1 MERDYEV
8 DLLGLFRQMLKRWF
22 VILLATVL
30 CAAVGFAYAKVTFKY
45 GEYSACASVAVMQKS
60 FEREKIDTSAFDD
73 MNIPEEIQ
81 MAGRIE
87 VLQREQDAIQRQQ
100 DATYLQILA
109 NAQQLLIS
117 DSALQGAIDELNLS
131 ESIKEVRSRVH
142 IAREETK
149 DSRMSVFK
157 ITASGPDQ
165 EQAIQLRD
173 VLCKNAVDNLAGEQG
188 QNLIRV
194 QTLSQTDSDDGM
206 NMKIPAAAALMG
218 FICMAGIVFLQTL
231 VDNRIHQ
238 RRDVT
243 QGLELPVLAVIPQI
257 SHKS

>member
-60 FEREKIDTSAFDD
+60 FEREKIDTSVLDTD
-73 MNIPEEIQ
+73 LSEEIQ
-81 MAGRIE
+81 MASRIE

-100 DATYLQILA
+100 DAIYLQILA

-131 ESIKEVRSRVH
+131 ESVSGVRSHVH
-142 IAREETK
+142 VTREEAK
-149 DSRMSVFK
+149 DRYMSVFK
-157 ITASGPDQ
+157 ITATGPDL

-173 VLCKNAVDNLAGEQG
+173 VLCKNAAANLEGEQG

-194 QTLSQTDSDDGM
+194 QTLSQTNSEASM

-218 FICMAGIVFLQTL
+218 FICMAGIVLLQTL